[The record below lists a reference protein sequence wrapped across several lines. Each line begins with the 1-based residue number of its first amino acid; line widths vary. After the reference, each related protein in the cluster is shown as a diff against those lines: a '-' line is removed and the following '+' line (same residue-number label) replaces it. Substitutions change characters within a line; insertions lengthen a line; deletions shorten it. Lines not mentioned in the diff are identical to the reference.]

1 RLIGAIFHVQGK
13 LHYNRAATVP
23 NMANACA
30 HQLHMIKSDNT
41 LVQWNCQHCYS
52 GPHWMIWECMYC
64 KLHLCQP
71 CTSKDPN
78 PSVDFAL
85 GGFLCMHIF
94 HKGKVYQDIV
104 EKLEQPTPEQWDK
117 YLGICIPQASREEFR
132 VYVTPG
138 VSMKMLASM
147 VGFMR

>member
-1 RLIGAIFHVQGK
+1 
-13 LHYNRAATVP
+13 
-23 NMANACA
+23 MANACA

-85 GGFLCMHIF
+85 GGSYVCISS
-94 HKGKVYQDIV
+94 IR
-104 EKLEQPTPEQWDK
+104 EK
-117 YLGICIPQASREEFR
+117 YLKTLWKNSNSQRRSSGTNIWG
-132 VYVTPG
+132 YVSLRLAG
-138 VSMKMLASM
+138 KNFVSMSPLGS
-147 VGFMR
+147 V